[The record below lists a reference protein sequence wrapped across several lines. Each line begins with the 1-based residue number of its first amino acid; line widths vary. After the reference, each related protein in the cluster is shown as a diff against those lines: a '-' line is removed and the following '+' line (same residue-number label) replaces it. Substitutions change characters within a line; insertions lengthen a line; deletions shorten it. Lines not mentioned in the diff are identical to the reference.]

1 MKSLLIALA
10 LVPAVA
16 FSQAPPVGSI
26 SQPVTFATFTGNVP
40 YDSGLSANDG
50 KIVVLMY
57 FTSW

>member
-1 MKSLLIALA
+1 MKSLLLVLS
-10 LVPAVA
+10 LVPAIA

-26 SQPVTFATFTGNVP
+26 SQPVGFATFTGNVP
-40 YDSGLSANDG
+40 YDTGLPANDG